1 MAKAELSAITQW
13 ITAAAQLHGTQLPA
27 VLMERLGVSRRTA
40 GSLLGRLVQAQWLV
54 REGTPRRPVY
64 RPGLLKQ
71 VVQRYPLAGLQE
83 DLPWA
88 RDFAPF
94 FTLTPNVRRIAQH
107 AFSELVNN
115 AVDHSG
121 GTEVT
126 VSLRQTPLHLQ
137 MLVSDDGCG
146 VFDSLQRSFDLVDP
160 TVAMLEL
167 SKGQLTSQ
175 PDRHCGHGLF
185 FTARLADVFDLH
197 ANQQAFQYRGW
208 DHRSWHPGKPM
219 GRRGTSVFLGIA
231 LDTARTLDDVLRSH
245 SADGAGYQLERT
257 TVPLRLLAQDGVG
270 LESRAQARRVAS
282 RLQQFRCADLDFSG
296 IDDVG
301 RGFADE
307 LFRVFQRSHPDVQVT
322 PCGMSA
328 RVAAMV
334 ASVREHPRAV
344 MQAGVVS
351 G

>member
-1 MAKAELSAITQW
+1 MAKTDLPALTQW
-13 ITAAAQLHGTQLPA
+13 ITAAAQLHGEQLPA
-27 VLMERLGVSRRTA
+27 VLMDRLGISRRAA
-40 GSLLGRLVQAQWLV
+40 GSLLGRLVRGQWLV
-54 REGTPRRPVY
+54 REGTVRHPVY

-71 VVQRYPLAGLQE
+71 VVQRYPLDGLQE

-94 FTLTPNVRRIAQH
+94 FTLAPNVRRMAQH
-107 AFSELVNN
+107 AFTELVNN

-126 VSLRQTPLHLQ
+126 VSLRQTALHLQ

-146 VFDSLQRSFDLVDP
+146 LFDSLHRSFDLADP
-160 TVAMLEL
+160 SVAMLEL
-167 SKGQLTSQ
+167 AKGELTSQ
-175 PDRHCGHGLF
+175 PERHCGHGLF

-208 DHRSWHPGKPM
+208 DRRSWHPGKPM

-231 LDTARTLDDVLRSH
+231 LDTTRTLDEVLRSH
-245 SADGAGYQLERT
+245 SADGTGYDLGRT
-257 TVPLRLLAQDGVG
+257 TVPLRLLTHGGVS

-282 RLQQFRCADLDFSG
+282 RLQHFRMADLDFSG

-307 LFRVFQRSHPDVQVT
+307 LFRVFQREHPGVQVT
-322 PCGMSA
+322 PSGMSG
-328 RVAAMV
+328 RVASMV
-334 ASVREHPRAV
+334 ASVKAFAEAR
-344 MQAGVVS
+344 G
-351 G
+351 